1 MRRGFVLSSHTP
13 WLQPIAARQNSRRS
27 TGPLRA
33 DFMDAVRYIV
43 DTLLWLLTLAFVLRL
58 LFQWVRANFRDPM
71 ADAIVRV
78 TNWLILP
85 LRKLLPPIG
94 KIDTATVVA
103 VLAIASIR
111 TLAALG
117 LAGQGVGDVIQF
129 LRITVI
135 DLADLLLRIYLFALL
150 LYWLTSF
157 VSPGGYAP
165 GVRLLS
171 QLCEP
176 ILKPVRRIIPPIG
189 QIDFSVLWVSIVIGA
204 LLVLL
209 R

>member
-1 MRRGFVLSSHTP
+1 MEA
-13 WLQPIAARQNSRRS
+13 I
-27 TGPLRA
+27 
-33 DFMDAVRYIV
+33 RYIV

-78 TNWLILP
+78 TNWLIMP
-85 LRKLLPPIG
+85 LRRVLPPIG
-94 KIDTATVVA
+94 KVDTATVVA
-103 VLAIASIR
+103 VLAVASAR
-111 TLAALG
+111 TLAAMALVGHGTADVVLFVQVTAIELVG
-117 LAGQGVGDVIQF
+117 LV
-129 LRITVI
+129 
-135 DLADLLLRIYLFALL
+135 LRIYLFALL

-165 GVRLLS
+165 GVRLLA

-189 QIDFSVLWVSIVIGA
+189 QIDFSVLWVSIAIGA
-204 LLVLL
+204 LLVLV

>member
-1 MRRGFVLSSHTP
+1 MEA
-13 WLQPIAARQNSRRS
+13 I
-27 TGPLRA
+27 
-33 DFMDAVRYIV
+33 RYIV
-43 DTLLWLLTLAFVLRL
+43 DMLLWLLLLAFLLRL
-58 LFQWVRANFRDPM
+58 LFQWVRADFRDPM

-85 LRKLLPPIG
+85 LRKVLPPIG

-103 VLAIASIR
+103 VLLVASLR
-111 TLAALG
+111 TFILLV
-117 LAGQGVGDVIQF
+117 LAGGGFGDVVVF
-129 LRITVI
+129 LRITLL
-135 DLADLLLRIYLFALL
+135 DLVGMVLRVYLFAML

-165 GVRLLS
+165 GIRLLA

-176 ILKPVRRIIPPIG
+176 ILKPVRRAIPRIG
-189 QIDFSVLWVSIVIGA
+189 QIDFSVLWVSIGIGA

>member
-1 MRRGFVLSSHTP
+1 
-13 WLQPIAARQNSRRS
+13 
-27 TGPLRA
+27 
-33 DFMDAVRYIV
+33 MDAIRYVV
-43 DTLLWLLTLAFVLRL
+43 DTLLWLLTLAFLLRF
-58 LFQWVRANFRDPM
+58 LFQLVRANFRDPM
-71 ADAIVRV
+71 ADAIVRM

-85 LRKLLPPIG
+85 LRRVLPPIG

-103 VLAIASIR
+103 VLAVASIR
-111 TLAALG
+111 TFALLA
-117 LAGQGVGDVIQF
+117 LAGAGMGDPLLF
-129 LRITVI
+129 LRITLV
-135 DLADLLLRIYLFALL
+135 DLTEMVLKIYLFAML
-150 LYWLTSF
+150 LYALTSF

-165 GVRLLS
+165 GVRLLG

-189 QIDFSVLWVSIVIGA
+189 QIDFSVLWVSIAIGA

>member
-1 MRRGFVLSSHTP
+1 MEA
-13 WLQPIAARQNSRRS
+13 IK
-27 TGPLRA
+27 
-33 DFMDAVRYIV
+33 YIV

-58 LFQWVRANFRDPM
+58 LFQWVRADFRDPL

-78 TNWLILP
+78 TNWLIMP
-85 LRKLLPPIG
+85 LRRVLPPIG

-103 VLAIASIR
+103 VLAVASVR
-111 TLAALG
+111 SLAAIAM
-117 LAGQGVGDVIQF
+117 AGRSVGDVPLF
-129 LRITVI
+129 LEITAV
-135 DLADLLLRIYLFALL
+135 DLVGLVLRIYLFALL

-165 GVRLLS
+165 GLRLLA

-176 ILKPVRRIIPPIG
+176 VLRPVRRIIPPIG
-189 QIDFSVLWVSIVIGA
+189 QIDFSVLWVSIAIGA

>member
-1 MRRGFVLSSHTP
+1 MEA
-13 WLQPIAARQNSRRS
+13 I
-27 TGPLRA
+27 
-33 DFMDAVRYIV
+33 RYIL

-58 LFQWVRANFRDPM
+58 LFQWVRADFRDPM
-71 ADAIVRV
+71 ADAVVRV

-85 LRKLLPPIG
+85 LRRILPPIG

-103 VLAIASIR
+103 VIAVATAR
-111 TLAALG
+111 TAALVG
-117 LAGQGVGDVIQF
+117 LAGAGPADVGLM
-129 LRITVI
+129 LRVTLV
-135 DLADLLLRIYLFALL
+135 DLADLVLKVYLFAML
-150 LYWLTSF
+150 LYALTSF

-176 ILKPVRRIIPPIG
+176 ILRPVRRIIPRIG
-189 QIDFSVLWVSIVIGA
+189 QIDFSVLWVCIAIGA
-204 LLVLL
+204 LLRLLVLL

>member
-1 MRRGFVLSSHTP
+1 
-13 WLQPIAARQNSRRS
+13 
-27 TGPLRA
+27 
-33 DFMDAVRYIV
+33 MDAIRYIV

-58 LFQWVRANFRDPM
+58 LFQWVRADFRDPM

-78 TNWLILP
+78 TNWLIMP
-85 LRKLLPPIG
+85 LRKLLPPVG
-94 KIDTATVVA
+94 KVDTATVVA
-103 VLAIASIR
+103 VIAVASLR
-111 TLAALG
+111 TFAAMAM
-117 LAGQGVGDVIQF
+117 AGAGVGDVVLF
-129 LRITVI
+129 LRITVV
-135 DLADLLLRIYLFALL
+135 DLAGLVLRIYLFALL

-165 GVRLLS
+165 GLRLLA

>member
-1 MRRGFVLSSHTP
+1 MEA
-13 WLQPIAARQNSRRS
+13 I
-27 TGPLRA
+27 
-33 DFMDAVRYIV
+33 RYIV
-43 DTLLWLLTLAFVLRL
+43 DMLLWLLLLAFVLRL
-58 LFQWVRANFRDPM
+58 LFQLVRADFRDPM

-94 KIDTATVVA
+94 KVDTATVVA
-103 VLAIASIR
+103 VLLVAAAR
-111 TLAALG
+111 TFIIMAMAAG
-117 LAGQGVGDVIQF
+117 GFVGDALVF
-129 LRITVI
+129 LRVTLL
-135 DLADLLLRIYLFALL
+135 DLVGLVLRIYLFAML

-157 VSPGGYAP
+157 VSPSGYAP
-165 GVRLLS
+165 GIRLLA

-176 ILKPVRRIIPPIG
+176 ILKRVRRIIPPIG
-189 QIDFSVLWVSIVIGA
+189 QIDFSFLWVSIAIGA

>member
-1 MRRGFVLSSHTP
+1 MEA
-13 WLQPIAARQNSRRS
+13 I
-27 TGPLRA
+27 
-33 DFMDAVRYIV
+33 RYIV
-43 DTLLWLLTLAFVLRL
+43 DTLLWLLTLAFLLRL
-58 LFQWVRANFRDPM
+58 LFQWVRADFRDPM

-85 LRKLLPPIG
+85 LRKVLPPIG

-103 VLAIASIR
+103 VIAIASLR
-111 TLAALG
+111 TYVDMLLTG
-117 LAGQGVGDVIQF
+117 ESPGDLLLF
-129 LRITVI
+129 LRITVV
-135 DLADLLLRIYLFALL
+135 DLAGMVLRIYLFAML

-189 QIDFSVLWVSIVIGA
+189 QIDFSFLWVSIAIGA

>member
-1 MRRGFVLSSHTP
+1 MEA
-13 WLQPIAARQNSRRS
+13 I
-27 TGPLRA
+27 
-33 DFMDAVRYIV
+33 RYIV
-43 DTLLWLLTLAFVLRL
+43 DTLLWLLTLAFLLRL

-71 ADAIVRV
+71 ADAIVRM

-85 LRKLLPPIG
+85 LRRVLPPIG
-94 KIDTATVVA
+94 KIDTATVVSVLAVASLRTFA
-103 VLAIASIR
+103 VLA
-111 TLAALG
+111 
-117 LAGQGVGDVIQF
+117 LAGGGVGDLILF
-129 LRITVI
+129 LRITLV
-135 DLADLLLRIYLFALL
+135 DLAEMVLKIYLFAML
-150 LYWLTSF
+150 LYALTSF

-189 QIDFSVLWVSIVIGA
+189 QIDFSVLWVSIAIGA

>member
-1 MRRGFVLSSHTP
+1 MNA
-13 WLQPIAARQNSRRS
+13 I
-27 TGPLRA
+27 
-33 DFMDAVRYIV
+33 RYIV
-43 DTLLWLLTLAFVLRL
+43 DTLLWLLTLAFLLRL

-71 ADAIVRV
+71 ADAIVRM

-85 LRKLLPPIG
+85 LRRVLPPIG

-103 VLAIASIR
+103 VLAVASLR
-111 TLAALG
+111 TFAVLA
-117 LAGQGVGDVIQF
+117 LAGEGVGDVILF
-129 LRITVI
+129 LRITLV
-135 DLADLLLRIYLFALL
+135 DLAEMVLKIYLFAML
-150 LYWLTSF
+150 LYALTSF

-165 GVRLLS
+165 GVRLLG

-176 ILKPVRRIIPPIG
+176 ILKPVRKVIPPIG
-189 QIDFSVLWVSIVIGA
+189 QIDFSVLWVSIAIGA

>member
-1 MRRGFVLSSHTP
+1 
-13 WLQPIAARQNSRRS
+13 
-27 TGPLRA
+27 
-33 DFMDAVRYIV
+33 MDAIRYIV

-85 LRKLLPPIG
+85 LRKVLPPIG
-94 KIDTATVVA
+94 KLDTATVVA
-103 VLAIASIR
+103 VLAVASIR
-111 TLAALG
+111 TLAAIA
-117 LAGQGVGDVIQF
+117 LAGQGISDPLLY
-129 LRITVI
+129 LRITVV
-135 DLADLLLRIYLFALL
+135 DLVDLVLRIYLFALL

-165 GVRLLS
+165 GVRLLA

-176 ILKPVRRIIPPIG
+176 VLRPVRRIIPPIG
-189 QIDFSVLWVSIVIGA
+189 QIDFSVLWLSIAIGA